1 MTEVASVPG
10 AEDFG
15 DQAAESIARA
25 QQIAALGLPALP
37 DDRAAGY
44 VVIAECAEVAGTTAI
59 VSVLSEDEG
68 LEQGVAAAATGA
80 SDPRPPPPGCSPATC
95 PAAPSPGHA
104 RRTPASPRHL
114 RPDRTPRRAARPG
127 RPAPAAVLADLLG
140 LHQTTAA
147 KWMHQAGG
155 DWSRYAAE
163 LTRSHPHQT

>member
-37 DDRAAGY
+37 DDPAAAAAMRAAGY

-68 LEQGVAAAATGA
+68 LEQGVAAAELAGALGVDLGQLAGMEFLATFRETPETGPVL
-80 SDPRPPPPGCSPATC
+80 SGF
-95 PAAPSPGHA
+95 
-104 RRTPASPRHL
+104 RRLPE
-114 RPDRTPRRAARPG
+114 
-127 RPAPAAVLADLLG
+127 
-140 LHQTTAA
+140 TA
-147 KWMHQAGG
+147 
-155 DWSRYAAE
+155 
-163 LTRSHPHQT
+163 

>member
-37 DDRAAGY
+37 DDPAAAAAMRAAGY

-68 LEQGVAAAATGA
+68 LEQRGRGRRTRRSARRRPGPAGRDGVPRNLPGDPGDRAGPIRVPAATRDGVG
-80 SDPRPPPPGCSPATC
+80 S
-95 PAAPSPGHA
+95 AAPS
-104 RRTPASPRHL
+104 
-114 RPDRTPRRAARPG
+114 
-127 RPAPAAVLADLLG
+127 LA
-140 LHQTTAA
+140 H
-147 KWMHQAGG
+147 
-155 DWSRYAAE
+155 
-163 LTRSHPHQT
+163 